1 MSAARYVALSILA
14 LGIETAFAG
23 PPVALGD
30 PFHVKHGESIE
41 LTHGVSLKF
50 IGVTSDGR
58 CPADVTCVWQGE
70 AVIEIELQV
79 QRQSARGSISTE
91 KADLTLLAHKVKL
104 LGLYPGPR
112 TSEKRPAEEYVAFFR
127 VADTAATSAKDL
139 ANRAAALDEAVRY
152 VGAYTRAAKNVC
164 ADWQQRGLASYIRDS
179 GGLCEMIGKVS
190 RTAYAVNGD
199 ADNWRF
205 YFLVDNPQLREQMG
219 ETVYLLVTMSKAPKN
234 AFDQVGNSDVVALP
248 CDVTLLAA
256 DPAHRGCGWNR

>member
-1 MSAARYVALSILA
+1 MSAARYVAVSILA
-14 LGIETAFAG
+14 FGIETALAG

-30 PFHVKHGESIE
+30 PFHVRHGESVE

-70 AVIEIELQV
+70 AVVEIELQV
-79 QRQSARGSISTE
+79 QKQSARGSMSTE
-91 KADLTLLAHKVKL
+91 KTDLTLLAHKVKL

-112 TSEKRPAEEYVAFFR
+112 ASERRPAEEYVAFFR

-152 VGAYTRAAKNVC
+152 VGAYTRAAKSVC
-164 ADWQQRGLASYIRDS
+164 ADWQQRGLASYSRDS

-199 ADNWRF
+199 ADDWRF
-205 YFLVDNPQLREQMG
+205 YFVVDNPWLREQMP
-219 ETVYLLVTMSKAPKN
+219 EAVYLMVTIYKAPKD
-234 AFDQVGNSDVVALP
+234 AFDQVGHSDVVVLP
-248 CDVTLLAA
+248 CDVTLLAP
-256 DPAHRGCGWNR
+256 DPVHRGCNWNR